1 MVLVD
6 TSIWVDH
13 FQKNDE
19 DLVGLLNDFK
29 AVLHPFIIGELACGN
44 LKNRNRIIS
53 LLYALPLAKEITNSE
68 YMSFIEQN
76 KLFGLGIG
84 FVDVHLLAS
93 ALISN
98 VTLYTRDKSLYS
110 IASKFKIQ
118 YN

>member
-13 FQKNDE
+13 FRHNDE
-19 DLVGLLNDFK
+19 VLVDLLNDFK
-29 AVLHPFIIGELACGN
+29 VVLHPFIIGELSCGN
-44 LKNRNRIIS
+44 LKNRKQVLS
-53 LLYALPLAKEITNSE
+53 LLYALPSVKEITDSE
-68 YMSFIEQN
+68 YMLFIEQN
-76 KLFGLGIG
+76 KLYGSGIG
-84 FVDVHLLAS
+84 FVDIHLLAS

-110 IASKFKIQ
+110 IAYKLKLQ